1 MLFEIISYTIV
12 GIFVSPL
19 FFTVRWY
26 RREHRSTYDRNAEI
40 YGGHHN
46 IHHNEDDSEHDSED
60 DNEYDN
66 EYDNEHE
73 RTLLINRN
81 TL

>member
-19 FFTVRWY
+19 FFPVRWY
-26 RREHRSTYDRNAEI
+26 RRDQRRTYGRDQRRTYGRNAEI

-46 IHHNEDDSEHDSED
+46 IHHSEDDSEHDSE
-60 DNEYDN
+60 YD
-66 EYDNEHE
+66 
-73 RTLLINRN
+73 RTLLISK
-81 TL
+81 

>member
-19 FFTVRWY
+19 FFPVRWY
-26 RREHRSTYDRNAEI
+26 RREQRRTYGENAEI

-46 IHHNEDDSEHDSED
+46 IHHIEDT
-60 DNEYDN
+60 
-66 EYDNEHE
+66 
-73 RTLLINRN
+73 RPRI
-81 TL
+81 

>member
-26 RREHRSTYDRNAEI
+26 RREQRSTYDRNPEI
-40 YGGHHN
+40 YCGHHDL
-46 IHHNEDDSEHDSED
+46 HHNEDDSEDDS
-60 DNEYDN
+60 EYDN
-66 EYDNEHE
+66 END
-73 RTLLINRN
+73 RSLLI
-81 TL
+81 TK